1 MKNKMIDLFFKKT
14 DSTPLHIREHDT
26 NNLIVQLEESF
37 LKVQRIITIEESRI
51 YCLERDMRKCL
62 QI

>member
-14 DSTPLHIREHDT
+14 YSTSLHIRKHDS
-26 NNLIVQLEESF
+26 NNLIVQLEMSF
-37 LKVQRIITIEESRI
+37 LKIQRIITSEESRI
-51 YCLERDMRKCL
+51 YCLDGDMRKSL